1 MEKTKRIYN
10 LRDADMLAL
19 AEVFYAAAQ
28 NNLQDFTGFDSTLNL
43 SFLQNFRMDI
53 DQARTLLT
61 DDVISDNLAQH
72 NADLEAAMQAA
83 RDKYL
88 EVKYFVSKKFKNQA
102 AILNQFGLNDYDEIR
117 IKSDGMV
124 VFLNNLYQ
132 TALKYENELIT
143 SGYDTTRIQGIETVG
158 NQLTQIL
165 KNRDIYA
172 KERLVLTQERV
183 DIYNKVYEYLQNWR
197 DAANF
202 VFMNDF
208 ARRQIF
214 LIPYRSSNAQDSE
227 IDVTVNIGETKLVFD
242 SDINEDSI
250 LRLSNTGTSNL
261 RFFVGTSSN
270 SALAIGAGVEILPNE
285 VQNLSS
291 AQLGDV
297 NGTHLFVENVGTQV
311 GSFVAEI
318 MN

>member
-28 NNLQDFTGFDSTLNL
+28 TNLQDFTSFDSTLNL

-117 IKSDGMV
+117 IKPDGMV

-132 TALKYENELIT
+132 TALRYENELVL
-143 SGYDTTRIQGIETVG
+143 SGYDATRIQGIETVG

-227 IDVTVNIGETKLVFD
+227 IDVTVNVGETKLVFD

-250 LRLSNTGTSNL
+250 LRLSNTGNSNL
-261 RFFVGTSSN
+261 RFFVGTSANPAS
-270 SALAIGAGVEILPNE
+270 AIGTGIEIVPNE
-285 VQNLSS
+285 VQSLSPT
-291 AQLGDV
+291 QLGDA
-297 NGTHLFVENVGTQV
+297 NATHLFVENVGTQI
-311 GSFVAEI
+311 GSFVAEM